1 MTNCKPTI
9 DARARRLASGLDG
22 GLAYTYLVEAG
33 AGTGKTSVLVDRLLA
48 LVRTGVGI
56 TRIVAITFTEKA
68 AGELRI
74 RLRSGLE
81 EALAAERDDSEAGA
95 LATKEQERFRTALH
109 EIDRAQ
115 VSTIHGFCTSLLK
128 ERPVEAAVDP
138 NFGVAD
144 ALKQTVL
151 LDEAWEEWLR
161 AELAGRPPD
170 AVGQS
175 QALGL
180 TLSGIRNLAFMLIK
194 NRDDIELMPDPVTP
208 PDTDT
213 FLSELETTAREF
225 LDLSERHC
233 ADPDDKG
240 AIAIRAFA
248 RQVDELGMLPEEAR
262 APHALKHV
270 KLFPKSGKGRK
281 DNWDDDVLA
290 TLRERAGDLAETRD
304 LLQQDISHNTAVELL
319 DWLAGFIAAYEAK
332 KRSSGVLDFQDL
344 LTKARDLV
352 RDNIEVRNHFKEAF
366 DRILVDEFQDT
377 DPLQCEIAF
386 FLAEKKG
393 SSARDWTRI
402 DLEPGKLFIVGDPKQ
417 SIYRF
422 RRADIE
428 TYEQAKEIVRA
439 AGEVLEL
446 VENFR
451 TRPAIIEGVNV
462 VFSDIM
468 KPPSDGRHYQP
479 DYAPL
484 VPHRPSDT
492 AGAGIVV
499 LGPAHPDG
507 EKPSASKIRVL
518 EAAAVAAFIE
528 RLPTSGELVYDRDT
542 EAWRAPELR
551 DIAIL
556 FRTMTALD
564 AYEDA
569 LNNYGIEYRIL
580 GGKKFYIRRE
590 VQELATVLTAIEDP
604 HNAAAIV
611 GALRTPFFGISDD
624 AIVLQKWQTGAL
636 SYLSPSPDGVP
647 EVEEA
652 FSLLRELNAARNA
665 DGIVR
670 VILRLFDR
678 TSALEL
684 FLLKPSGE
692 QRHANLLKVVEL
704 ATSMEQDELMSF
716 GGFVR
721 WLRDIS
727 QLTPEEAESPLSEEG
742 DNFVRLLTI
751 HKAKGLEFPITVLA
765 DLGRFRNR
773 SERIIIDRG
782 TGRIDLGIGNKNNK
796 FCTKEFVEASKLE
809 DCRREAELIR
819 LLYVAATRSRDLLV
833 VPWFTQDGSDSGL
846 LTKLS
851 ALREMAGAPVGAVSG
866 IAGDPAVVSYDIA
879 ELDLTR
885 LRRSEVRLDLEAAK
899 GVDYEKTEAFLEKE
913 RWRDWLAGY
922 AGKRHSP
929 LSTVTP
935 SSLDYGSS
943 AAAPQDSPHACSGAE
958 DSQHEFSGAEGLA
971 DTAAGPA
978 DSPDRFSGRE
988 FGTLVHRVLERIDLR
1003 TPGDVTAVAHSLA
1016 IAEGLDKN
1024 NAEAAAAL
1032 IKHALKSDVMIRAA
1046 NADLVVKE
1054 MPFCLPHG
1062 DGFLEGSLDL
1072 VFEEN
1077 GELVVVD
1084 YKTNLPGHGGLDTL
1098 EKHYTVQALTY
1109 GLALTKILRRPVKEV
1124 ILLFMRGG
1132 ENERPAERSIPVG
1145 IDPISAGREL
1155 NTRLGKFLP

>member
-1 MTNCKPTI
+1 MNSKATT

-22 GLAYTYLVEAG
+22 GLAHTYLIEAG
-33 AGTGKTSVLVDRLLA
+33 AGTGKTSVLVDRFLA
-48 LVRTGVGI
+48 LVRTGVRI

-81 EALAAERDDSEAGA
+81 EALVAGCDESEAGA
-95 LATKEQERFRTALH
+95 TRSRHAEGDENAGALTAEERERFRTALH

-115 VSTIHGFCTSLLK
+115 VSTIHGFCTGLLK

-144 ALKQTVL
+144 ALRQTVL
-151 LDEAWEEWLR
+151 LNEAWEEWLQK
-161 AELAGRPPD
+161 ELTGRPPD
-170 AVGQS
+170 SVGQS

-180 TLSGIRNLAFMLIK
+180 TLSGIRDLAFMLIE
-194 NRDDIELMPDPVTP
+194 NRDVIELVPDPVTP
-208 PDTDT
+208 PDTGA
-213 FLSELETTAREF
+213 FLSELATTARAF
-225 LDLSERHC
+225 LNLSERHC
-233 ADPDDKG
+233 KDPDDKG
-240 AIAIRAFA
+240 AVAIRAFA

-262 APHALKHV
+262 AVHALKHV

-281 DNWDDDVLA
+281 DNWEDDVLA
-290 TLRERAGDLAETRD
+290 TLRARSADLAEKRD
-304 LLQQDISHNTAVELL
+304 ELQEDISHNTAVELL

-344 LTKARDLV
+344 LTRARDLI
-352 RDNIEVRNHFKEAF
+352 RDNTEVRSHFKEAF

-393 SSARDWTRI
+393 TPARDWRKI
-402 DLEPGKLFIVGDPKQ
+402 ELEPGKLFIVGDPKQ

-446 VENFR
+446 AENFR
-451 TRPAIIEGVNV
+451 TRPAIIEGVNT

-468 KPPSDGRHYQP
+468 KPPDDGRRYQP

-484 VPHRPSDT
+484 VPHRPPDT
-492 AGAGIVV
+492 AGAGVVV
-499 LGPAHPDG
+499 LGPASPDG
-507 EKPSASKIRVL
+507 EKPLADEIRAL

-528 RLPTSGELVYDRDT
+528 QLPASGELVYSRDT
-542 EAWRAPELR
+542 EQWRAPELR

-569 LNNYGIEYRIL
+569 LSNYGIEYRIL

-611 GALRTPFFGISDD
+611 GALRTPFFGVSDD

-636 SYLSPSPDGVP
+636 SYLSPSADGVA

-652 FSLLRELNAARNA
+652 FALLRELNAVRNA

-670 VILRLFDR
+670 VILRLFDQ

-704 ATSMEQDELMSF
+704 ATSMERDELMSF

-742 DNFVRLLTI
+742 DNFVRLLTV

-765 DLGRFRNR
+765 DLGRFKDR
-773 SERIIIDRG
+773 SEKVVIDRG
-782 TGRIDLGIGNKNNK
+782 TGCIDLGIGRKDDK
-796 FCTKEFVEASKLE
+796 FCTRGFAAASKLE
-809 DCRREAELIR
+809 KLRREAELIR
-819 LLYVAATRSRDLLV
+819 LLYVGATRARDLLV
-833 VPWFTQDGSDSGL
+833 VPWFTKEGDDSGL

-851 ALREMAGAPVGAVSG
+851 ALREMAGAPVGAISA

-885 LRRSEVRLDLEAAK
+885 VRRSEVRLDLDAAK
-899 GVDYEKTEAFLEKE
+899 GINYEKTEAFLEKE

-922 AGKRHSP
+922 AGKHHFP
-929 LSTVTP
+929 LRTVTP
-935 SSLDYGSS
+935 SSLEYV
-943 AAAPQDSPHACSGAE
+943 SGA
-958 DSQHEFSGAEGLA
+958 ALLPVAPALA
-971 DTAAGPA
+971 DT
-978 DSPDRFSGRE
+978 PDRFSGRA

-1003 TPGDVTAVAHSLA
+1003 SPVDVAVEARALA
-1016 IAEGLDKN
+1016 MMEGIDKDE
-1024 NAEAAAAL
+1024 AEAAAAL
-1032 IKHALKSDVMIRAA
+1032 VEHAMGSDVMIRAG
-1046 NADLVVKE
+1046 NADLVLKE
-1054 MPFCLPHG
+1054 VPLCLPHG

-1072 VFEEN
+1072 VFEED
-1077 GELVVVD
+1077 GELIVVD
-1084 YKTNLPGHGGLDTL
+1084 YKTNLLGPGGLDAL
-1098 EKHYTVQALTY
+1098 EKHYMPQALTY

-1124 ILLFMRGG
+1124 ILLFVRGG
-1132 ENERPAERSIPVG
+1132 ENGEPAERSIPMG
-1145 IDPISAGREL
+1145 IDAISAARKL
-1155 NTRLGKFLP
+1155 DTRLGKLLP